1 MSLKIFSNTPIHEIL
16 LIKLNLFD
24 RELLD
29 PWAKN
34 EFSDVFRS
42 VNAIVDRHSLPWNHE
57 YVQCR
62 LQSSLF
68 AIANKLPY
76 SSAICWEKIP
86 NNIYNAESFKDAL
99 QEAEMLVKEQSK
111 DDDDEDASIRYAPPN
126 NNYADE
132 IYYPPMK
139 RRPDLV

>member
-1 MSLKIFSNTPIHEIL
+1 MSLKIFSNAPIHEIL

-111 DDDDEDASIRYAPPN
+111 DDDEDASIRYAPPN